1 MTTLDNSTVSS
12 AAASEPPAAPLDGIE
27 LQAEGAAQHLPNG
40 SPEAA
45 AEHLPNGSPEAA
57 AEQLPEA
64 SAEPASEHLPM
75 LQWKFRPQPPRQIR
89 SCRRPPL
96 AKKRRRQNRFWT
108 LPLNSLRK
116 NNGGARLSQDKAVIQ
131 TAVPRERA
139 TMLRVPSRR

>member
-27 LQAEGAAQHLPNG
+27 LQAEGAAQ
-40 SPEAA
+40 
-45 AEHLPNGSPEAA
+45 HLPNGSPEAA